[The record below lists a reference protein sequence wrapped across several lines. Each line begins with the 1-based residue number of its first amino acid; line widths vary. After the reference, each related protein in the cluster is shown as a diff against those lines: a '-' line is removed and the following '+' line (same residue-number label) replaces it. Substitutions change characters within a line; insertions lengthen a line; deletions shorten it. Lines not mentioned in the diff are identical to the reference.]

1 MSGGLSLGREGSR
14 VLCVSMGAL
23 VREGHPHYI
32 GEEGEEVA
40 PLSCKEGERWR
51 NRFCMHGE
59 VAKLSELLKW

>member
-1 MSGGLSLGREGSR
+1 
-14 VLCVSMGAL
+14 MGAL

-32 GEEGEEVA
+32 GEGGGGASAQIMQRGRE
-40 PLSCKEGERWR
+40 KR